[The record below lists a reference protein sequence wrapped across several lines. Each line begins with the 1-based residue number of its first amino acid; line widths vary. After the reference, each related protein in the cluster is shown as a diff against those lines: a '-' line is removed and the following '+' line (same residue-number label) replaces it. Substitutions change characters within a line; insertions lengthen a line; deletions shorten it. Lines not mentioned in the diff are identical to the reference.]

1 MAKYKIRKF
10 PESRLATVD
19 ICAVGKSKHHV
30 TGLIELDVTDSRR
43 MIREYNR
50 KNSENN
56 REIGESN
63 RAIGESNRENGDS
76 KISFLAWMISVV
88 GQTIKQH
95 EEVSSFM
102 KGRGRLM
109 IFEDINV
116 SMIVEKNLNG
126 QRVPIPLLIEKADKI
141 SIESISRQINEAK
154 EKQLDNNE
162 IVLQKKADRIETLYY
177 KLPGFLRRSVWRYLL
192 KHPGLTYS
200 KMGNVAITS
209 LGMAGQVK
217 GWFIPIS
224 VHPVCFGLGSIIKK
238 PVVIDDK
245 VEIREILNMS
255 VLLDHDVIDGA
266 PMARFISDLCRNVE
280 GGLNLTSGV

>member
-19 ICAVGKSKHHV
+19 ICEVGKSKHHV
-30 TGLIELDVTDSRR
+30 TGLIELDVTESRR

-50 KNSENN
+50 ENSEYC
-56 REIGESN
+56 REIGEN
-63 RAIGESNRENGDS
+63 NQADS
-76 KISFLAWMISVV
+76 KISFLAWMISVI
-88 GQTIKQH
+88 GHTIKHH
-95 EEVSSFM
+95 EDVSSFL

-116 SMIVEKNLNG
+116 SIIVEKNLNG

-141 SIESISRQINEAK
+141 SIESISRQINEAR

-162 IVLQKKADRIETLYY
+162 IVLQKKTDRIETLYY
-177 KLPGFLRRSVWRYLL
+177 RLPGFLRRLVWRYML

-217 GWFIPIS
+217 GWFIPIT

-280 GGLNLTSGV
+280 GAKKIKI

>member
-19 ICAVGKSKHHV
+19 ICEVGKSKHHV
-30 TGLIELDVTDSRR
+30 TGLLELDVTDSRR

-50 KNSENN
+50 KSEHN
-56 REIGESN
+56 REI
-63 RAIGESNRENGDS
+63 
-76 KISFLAWMISVV
+76 ISFLAWMISV
-88 GQTIKQH
+88 I
-95 EEVSSFM
+95 
-102 KGRGRLM
+102 
-109 IFEDINV
+109 
-116 SMIVEKNLNG
+116 
-126 QRVPIPLLIEKADKI
+126 
-141 SIESISRQINEAK
+141 IESISRQINEAK

-162 IVLQKKADRIETLYY
+162 IVLQKKTDRIETLYY
-177 KLPGFLRRSVWRYLL
+177 RLPGFLRRSVWRYLL

-245 VEIREILNMS
+245 VVIMEILNVS

-266 PMARFISDLCRNVE
+266 SMARFISGLCRNVE

>member
-1 MAKYKIRKF
+1 MENYKIHKF
-10 PESRLATVD
+10 PKSRLATVD
-19 ICAVGKSKHHV
+19 ICEIGKSKHHV
-30 TGLIELDVTDSRR
+30 TGLIELDVTESRR

-50 KNSENN
+50 KISEYNSEYS
-56 REIGESN
+56 RKIGEN
-63 RAIGESNRENGDS
+63 KQADS
-76 KISFLAWMISVV
+76 RISFLAWMISVIGHTV
-88 GQTIKQH
+88 KKH
-95 EEVSSFM
+95 EEASSFL
-102 KGRGRLM
+102 KGRSKLM

-116 SMIVEKNLNG
+116 SIIVEKNLNG

-162 IVLQKKADRIETLYY
+162 IVLQKKADKIETLYY
-177 KLPGFLRRSVWRYLL
+177 RLPGFLRRLVWRYLL

-280 GGLNLTSGV
+280 GGHNLQ